1 MLLTFPTFSGTKL
14 LQNIAQTLQTMKSQD
29 VQIDC
34 KRIQRIVLDLEQKST
49 DLKSIYLKFEAYIV
63 KLTDLRKIEES
74 ISQVTNWIIGTADT
88 ELTRKKIIGCDESS
102 CDDLRKDQDTFE
114 LECRE
119 TYGLYGELNY
129 KIEKLKEILKE
140 SEVLKSVVSQKE
152 FMDFICRSFASRLD
166 RRRNILISAQRF
178 FRLVSDYY
186 DKTSHVFES
195 LIMIG
200 NTNNLMETAAKSL
213 QKLKD
218 HESNLSNLE
227 KDIIKEGEKLSDIL
241 SIPFKDALGRDL
253 SIDCSTDI
261 ANIREIL
268 EATIERRN
276 IFIDSLELQKLTL
289 EQIAHINSYEND
301 AKMAMKWMDDL
312 HSVMIKYHSHVGCN
326 IHEIQVQKNDLQ
338 TFEET
343 GKVSAFV
350 HLYRITSLHLVL

>member
-1 MLLTFPTFSGTKL
+1 M
-14 LQNIAQTLQTMKSQD
+14 
-29 VQIDC
+29 
-34 KRIQRIVLDLEQKST
+34 
-49 DLKSIYLKFEAYIV
+49 
-63 KLTDLRKIEES
+63 KLTDLRKVEEG
-74 ISQVTNWIIGTADT
+74 IAQVTNWIITTADP
-88 ELTRKKIIGCDESS
+88 ELTRKKVIGCDESS

-140 SEVLKSVVSQKE
+140 SEVLKDVLSQKQ
-152 FMDFICRSFASRLD
+152 FMDFICRSFAGRLD

-178 FRLVSDYY
+178 FRLVSEYY

-213 QKLKD
+213 QKLKEN
-218 HESNLSNLE
+218 ESSLSTIE

-241 SIPFKDALGRDL
+241 SMPFKDALGRDL
-253 SIDCSTDI
+253 SIDCSVDI

-268 EATIERRN
+268 DATIERRN
-276 IFIDSLELQKLTL
+276 IFLDSLELQKLTL
-289 EQIAHINSYEND
+289 EQITHINSYEND

-312 HSVMIKYHSHVGCN
+312 YNVMIKYHSHVGCN

-343 GKVSAFV
+343 GKVSGLWLRTDRTAHTF
-350 HLYRITSLHLVL
+350 L